1 MPKVAAGLLLLGL
14 FFWRPCELI
23 KHVPY
28 QSGHNADTCDN
39 HDLEEKNILN
49 LLGLVRG
56 VSVSL
61 PYVNNLESIAGVQD
75 LLEQKH

>member
-1 MPKVAAGLLLLGL
+1 MTLRK
-14 FFWRPCELI
+14 C
-23 KHVPY
+23 
-28 QSGHNADTCDN
+28 NDTTCDN

-61 PYVNNLESIAGVQD
+61 PYANNLESIAGVQD